1 MNDDVSGQFL
11 QAGGVDVELE
21 DDNARFRAA
30 QAQDESESFYENIK
44 TSMAGAVGVQDRS
57 KGAGRA
63 LDFLLDAPKNIGV
76 GAYRALVN
84 TIDTAWDFQ
93 AEFAESLTKDPA
105 APAGQ
110 QGGVKVPSLTEAFPD
125 LMKNVYGLADQ
136 WSAGNQPEDDVM
148 EGIAQFTLPFAGW
161 LKAFGGMGAA
171 TKAATVVKAAAA
183 EAVTAASAFDPHEGR
198 FADLLQMG
206 RQLDNRFGEV
216 LRRLSPDGSLVAR
229 YIDYM
234 TNRENE
240 GEWHGRFKNAV
251 DSLATTAAI
260 AGFVKAA
267 GKTYKKTRGKIEKK
281 VEQQKE
287 AKGA

>member
-11 QAGGVDVELE
+11 QSGGVDVELE

-30 QAQDESESFYENIK
+30 QAQDDSESFYESIK

-57 KGAGRA
+57 QGAGRA

-93 AEFAESLTKDPA
+93 AEFAESLTKTPGA
-105 APAGQ
+105 ESKPQ
-110 QGGVKVPSLTEAFPD
+110 VQVPSLTEAFPD

-136 WSAGNQPEDDVM
+136 WSAGNQMEDDIA
-148 EGIAQFTLPFAGW
+148 EGIAQFTIPFTGW
-161 LKAFGGMGAA
+161 LKAFGGASAA
-171 TKAATVVKAAAA
+171 TKAATVTKAAAA
-183 EAVTAASAFDPHEGR
+183 EAVTAGSAFDPHEGR

-206 RQLDNRFGEV
+206 RQLDNRFGDV

-234 TNRENE
+234 TARENE

-267 GKTYKKTRGKIEKK
+267 GKTYKKTRVKIEKQI
-281 VEQQKE
+281 EQQKE
-287 AKGA
+287 AKARA